1 MTRSA
6 LRSRCRR
13 ALITGRAESAA
24 RRQQGRTEQR
34 NGRVAMSSGK
44 ATSWAYAEAYPQEDD
59 VLLRARER
67 SMALRL
73 RPVTPAVAATLTVL
87 AAAGQP
93 RAAVEVGTG
102 AGVSGAALL
111 RGMPEDSVL
120 TTIDT
125 DIRALRA
132 ARDTFREAGFETK
145 RTRTISGAASLV
157 LPRLTENS
165 YDMVFLDADR
175 ANTAEYVIEGARLLR
190 RGGMLVV
197 NDALHQDRVSQPA
210 HRDEETVIMRDV
222 VRTLRGED
230 RLASTLLPTG
240 TGVLLA
246 VRR

>member
-132 ARDTFREAGFETK
+132 ARETFREIGTQP
-145 RTRTISGAASLV
+145 RVRTISGRASLV
-157 LPRLTENS
+157 LPRLSSAS
-165 YDMVFLDADR
+165 YDLVFLDAEPS
-175 ANTAEYVIEGARLLR
+175 NTLLYVDEAVRLLR
-190 RGGMLVV
+190 RGGTLIVQ
-197 NDALHQDRVSQPA
+197 DALDQDRVPDPVQRQDSTRV
-210 HRDEETVIMRDV
+210 HREIHRMLREDERFV
-222 VRTLRGED
+222 
-230 RLASTLLPTG
+230 STILTPGSGLF
-240 TGVLLA
+240 VA